1 MRGAAVKLDGHAER
15 LIENVAV
22 LGAAAAPDP
31 CLPAS
36 RRQAVQSLHITA
48 VTVLKRRVDAFPVGS
63 QSDRQ
68 IRMPAHSHPRV
79 ERGAQP

>member
-1 MRGAAVKLDGHAER
+1 
-15 LIENVAV
+15 
-22 LGAAAAPDP
+22 
-31 CLPAS
+31 
-36 RRQAVQSLHITA
+36 
-48 VTVLKRRVDAFPVGS
+48 VLKRRVDAFPVGS